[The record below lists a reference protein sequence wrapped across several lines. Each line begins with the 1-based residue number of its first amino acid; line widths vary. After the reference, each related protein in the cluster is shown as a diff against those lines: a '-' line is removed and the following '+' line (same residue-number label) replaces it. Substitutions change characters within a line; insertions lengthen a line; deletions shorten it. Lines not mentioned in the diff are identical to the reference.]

1 MKQLGGATTTAADV
15 MKALSDPTRWEII
28 RQMAETD
35 ELPCAALESTLPLSK
50 PTISYHTNILLKAGL
65 IKARKAGRNFFYSLN
80 REAIDELMNELWA
93 LAPQPRP
100 VRQGRVNH
108 GSSPRRRR
116 GGGDSE
122 SAPQKPAEGDA
133 PLLTW

>member
-1 MKQLGGATTTAADV
+1 MKPPTLPTASTTTVAEV

-35 ELPCAALESTLPLSK
+35 ELACAVLESTLPLSK

-65 IKARKAGRNFFYSLN
+65 ITARKAGRNFFYSLN
-80 REAIDELMNELWA
+80 RRVIDELRNELWA
-93 LAPQPRP
+93 LGPGPR
-100 VRQGRVNH
+100 QSGVNN
-108 GSSPRRRR
+108 GSSGRLSHIDDVDTEAHE
-116 GGGDSE
+116 GAYSE
-122 SAPQKPAEGDA
+122 A